1 MLAACHRRRTP
12 VVPRGAGSGLTGAR
26 HGCGALLLVQ
36 SDLPA
41 RRQFPRSRLADA
53 VRGVEEISAAYGVA
67 IATLGHAGD
76 GNLHPTMVTPRGDAE
91 AREGEVQAFDAV
103 LDPGPAAG
111 RDVTASA

>member
-1 MLAACHRRRTP
+1 M
-12 VVPRGAGSGLTGAR
+12 
-26 HGCGALLLVQ
+26 Q

-91 AREGEVQAFDAV
+91 AWEGEVQAFDAV

-111 RDVTASA
+111 RDVTGERVIGLLKRPALRRSSTTSRAT